1 LDTENPQHNL
11 YTVAFYNL
19 ENLFDIYDDPDTL
32 DDDFTPKGTKKWNA
46 KKYSRKVKKIAS
58 VISQIG
64 VKETGFPPA
73 IIGLAEVE
81 NKEVVEDLIQTE
93 SLQKYGYGYVH
104 YDSADERGIEVA
116 FLYRKNIFSVE
127 HTQTFTLLIENEFG
141 ERDYTRD
148 ILLVKGKLQGQTVY
162 CIVNHWPSRREG
174 EDKTEYKR
182 IAGADKVH
190 QIIDIIKEET
200 DLAKVLIMGDF
211 NDDPISKSIKQH
223 LVDEDLYNPFESLL
237 AKGNGSLNHNGDW
250 HVFDQIIISKTF
262 FEDSGFIYRN
272 AYIFDDHFLKEWKGK
287 RRGNPFRTYIGK
299 WHQGGF
305 SDHFPVYIIL
315 EEIV

>member
-1 LDTENPQHNL
+1 MDTENPQHNL

-32 DDDFTPKGTKKWNA
+32 DDDFTPKGHKKWDA
-46 KKYSRKVKKIAS
+46 KKYSRKVKKMAL

-64 VKETGFPPA
+64 IKETGFPPA
-73 IIGLAEVE
+73 IVGLAEVE
-81 NKEVVEDLIQTE
+81 NKEVVEDLIQTQ

-127 HTQTFTLLIENEFG
+127 HSQTFTLLIENEFG
-141 ERDYTRD
+141 ERDFTRD
-148 ILLVKGKLQGQTVY
+148 ILLVKGKLQGETVY
-162 CIVNHWPSRREG
+162 CIINHWPSRREG

-272 AYIFDDHFLKEWKGK
+272 AYIFDDYFLKEWKGK

-305 SDHFPVYIIL
+305 SDHFPVYITL
-315 EEIV
+315 EETP

>member
-1 LDTENPQHNL
+1 MDTENPQHNL

-46 KKYSRKVKKIAS
+46 KKYSRKVQKIAS

-127 HTQTFTLLIENEFG
+127 HSQAFTLLIENEFG

-148 ILLVKGKLQGQTVY
+148 ILLVKGKLQGETVY
-162 CIVNHWPSRREG
+162 CIINHWPSRREG

-200 DLAKVLIMGDF
+200 DSAKVLIMGDF

>member
-1 LDTENPQHNL
+1 MDTENPQHNL

>member
-1 LDTENPQHNL
+1 MDTENPQHNL

-46 KKYSRKVKKIAS
+46 KKYSRKVKKMAS

-127 HTQTFTLLIENEFG
+127 HSQTFTLLIENEFG

-148 ILLVKGKLQGQTVY
+148 ILLVKGKLQGETVY

>member
-1 LDTENPQHNL
+1 MDTENPQHNL

-32 DDDFTPKGTKKWNA
+32 DDDFTPQGTKKWNA
-46 KKYSRKVKKIAS
+46 KKYSRKVQKMAS

-81 NKEVVEDLIQTE
+81 NKEVVEDLILNE
-93 SLQKYGYGYVH
+93 SLLKYGYGYVH

-127 HTQTFTLLIENEFG
+127 HTQAFTLLIENEFG

-305 SDHFPVYIIL
+305 SDHFPVYITL

>member
-1 LDTENPQHNL
+1 MDTENPQHNL

-19 ENLFDIYDDPDTL
+19 ENLFDIYDDLDML

-46 KKYSRKVKKIAS
+46 KKYSRKVKKMAS

-81 NKEVVEDLIQTE
+81 NKEVVKDLIQTE

-127 HTQTFTLLIENEFG
+127 HSQTFTLLIENEFG

-148 ILLVKGKLQGQTVY
+148 ILLVKGKLQGETVY

>member
-1 LDTENPQHNL
+1 MDTENPQHNL

-127 HTQTFTLLIENEFG
+127 HSQTFTLLIENEFG

-148 ILLVKGKLQGQTVY
+148 ILLVKGKLQGETVY

-190 QIIDIIKEET
+190 QIIDTIKEET
-200 DLAKVLIMGDF
+200 DSAKV
-211 NDDPISKSIKQH
+211 
-223 LVDEDLYNPFESLL
+223 V
-237 AKGNGSLNHNGDW
+237 
-250 HVFDQIIISKTF
+250 V
-262 FEDSGFIYRN
+262 
-272 AYIFDDHFLKEWKGK
+272 
-287 RRGNPFRTYIGK
+287 
-299 WHQGGF
+299 
-305 SDHFPVYIIL
+305 
-315 EEIV
+315 

>member
-127 HTQTFTLLIENEFG
+127 HSQTFTLLIENEFG

-148 ILLVKGKLQGQTVY
+148 ILLVKGKLQGETVY

-200 DLAKVLIMGDF
+200 DSAKVLIMGDF

-250 HVFDQIIISKTF
+250 HVFDQIIVSKTF
-262 FEDSGFIYRN
+262 LEDSGFIYRN